1 MSSWVI
7 TLTTQYLNTSIMIFF
22 SEITNRKVE
31 KKNRTKLICKE
42 DKILIICTKTLSKSL
57 PNSVFYRESH
67 WIQGKMPEQ
76 KHYKKNSN
84 YTKIL
89 RTRQVEWISKDV
101 SSRLQPLKA
110 HAVDKQKDLPKC
122 VVKMRSR
129 TLRSLLV
136 QKILTVSCPS
146 DCQGI
151 KAMKR
156 CECSWANRIKDG

>member
-7 TLTTQYLNTSIMIFF
+7 TLTTQYLNTSILIFF

-31 KKNRTKLICKE
+31 KKRTKLICKE

-57 PNSVFYRESH
+57 PHSVFF
-67 WIQGKMPEQ
+67 IGKATEF
-76 KHYKKNSN
+76 KVKCRNKNTTKKPSN

-122 VVKMRSR
+122 VVKMCSR

>member
-7 TLTTQYLNTSIMIFF
+7 TLTTQYLNTSILIFF

-31 KKNRTKLICKE
+31 KNALSWYVRKTKFS
-42 DKILIICTKTLSKSL
+42 KTLSKSL
-57 PNSVFYRESH
+57 PHSVFF
-67 WIQGKMPEQ
+67 IGKATEF
-76 KHYKKNSN
+76 KVKCRNKNTTKKPSN

-122 VVKMRSR
+122 VVKMCSR